1 MADKRPSGDMTE
13 AVNSLADLRL
23 SEETLDSVTGHI
35 GRLGVQALDGWDAA
49 GTCMVEGRQVATYGI
64 TDELIRKV
72 DQGQYD
78 SGQGPCV
85 DAMRNGEV
93 NYFNDESF
101 PPRWRRFADTAAD
114 AGIYSVL
121 SFPLKLDEEVIGAMN
136 FYSKERDAMRSGQ
149 QEEGWVFASQAAVTL
164 SNAKKLISKSMQV
177 QQLETGLETRTMIG
191 QATGLLM
198 AQEGLTSDH
207 AFQKLV
213 SVSQNAN
220 LKLRDIAQRYVQS
233 WEEKMKDRNNKLTG

>member
-1 MADKRPSGDMTE
+1 
-13 AVNSLADLRL
+13 
-23 SEETLDSVTGHI
+23 
-35 GRLGVQALDGWDAA
+35 
-49 GTCMVEGRQVATYGI
+49 MVEGRQVATYGI

-78 SGQGPCV
+78 GGAGPCV
-85 DAMRNGEV
+85 DAMRDGALHYFRGESV
-93 NYFNDESF
+93 
-101 PPRWRRFADTAAD
+101 PPRWRHFADSAAD

-121 SFPLKLDEEVIGAMN
+121 SFPLKLDHEVIGALN

-164 SNAKKLISKSMQV
+164 SNAKKLVATSSKV
-177 QQLETGLETRTMIG
+177 EQLEQGLETRTMIG

-198 AQEGLTSDH
+198 AQEDLTSEQ

-213 SVSQNAN
+213 FVSQNAN
-220 LKLRDIAQRYVQS
+220 VKLRDIAQRYVQA
-233 WEEKMKDRNNKLTG
+233 WEDRMNGKQQT